1 MFLNSEISEMSRKP
15 EHGGNQTD
23 LTQTEQKVALVLPS
37 LVLSIALGLSLA
49 APIAAGSLASAIPCG
64 K

>member
-1 MFLNSEISEMSRKP
+1 MSRKP